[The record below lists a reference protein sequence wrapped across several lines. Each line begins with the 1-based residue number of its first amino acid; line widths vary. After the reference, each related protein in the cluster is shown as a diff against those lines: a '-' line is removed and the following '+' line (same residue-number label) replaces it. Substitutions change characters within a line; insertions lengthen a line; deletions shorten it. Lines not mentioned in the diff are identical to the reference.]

1 MTIDSDADPD
11 HAARQRAFA
20 IAYRMLGS
28 VSDAED
34 IVQEALLRLH
44 TARVAG
50 QPIDSPV
57 AYLSVIVTRLS
68 IDHLRSARVR
78 REQYVGSWLPEPIVD
93 APDALAEVEQADSV
107 SMALL
112 VVLESLSPVERAVF
126 LMREVFDYDYAD
138 IASVVQKTEA
148 NCRQLFVRARQ
159 HVDRGRPRFD
169 VSQAARDEI
178 GQRFFAAC
186 QTGDID
192 SLIAVL
198 AEDVVFTG
206 DGGGKALAAL
216 HPVVGRSAVVRF
228 LGGIITKA
236 AAMHG
241 RLETR
246 TVNGQPGAVTFDSSG
261 RVVNVFT
268 LDIVDGAV
276 TMIRSVINP
285 DKLHHL
291 GEVSDL
297 ALLPRARRDQN
308 SAGDARH
315 PAADA

>member
-1 MTIDSDADPD
+1 MNDDSVADPD
-11 HAARQRAFA
+11 RAARQRAFA

-44 TARVAG
+44 TAQYSRE
-50 QPIDSPV
+50 PIESPA
-57 AYLSVIVTRLS
+57 AYLTVIVTRLS

-78 REQYVGSWLPEPIVD
+78 REQYVGNWLPEPLVD
-93 APDALAEVEQADSV
+93 APDALDVAERADSV

-126 LMREVFDYDYAD
+126 LMREVFEYDYSD

-169 VSQAARDEI
+169 VSQAKRDTI

-186 QTGDID
+186 QTGDVD
-192 SLIAVL
+192 ALIAVL

-216 HPVVGRSAVVRF
+216 RPVVGRDAVVRF
-228 LGGIITKA
+228 LVGIITKA
-236 AAMHG
+236 AAMRG

-246 TVNGQPGAVTFDSSG
+246 TVNGQPGAVTFDASG

-268 LDIVDGAV
+268 LDIADGAV
-276 TMIRSVINP
+276 QMIRSVINP

-291 GEVSDL
+291 GEVSDA
-297 ALLPRARRDQN
+297 ALLPRSRREPDG
-308 SAGDARH
+308 STGAHR